1 MATEQED
8 IEFYKKEIS
17 NYEKKI
23 KEKKKKKKIICNY
36 LLEKYLEIKCKKDN
50 ENIALY
56 FKEEFHRLLFE
67 LKDLE
72 KFLKF
77 LQDHIKIFY

>member
-23 KEKKKKKKIICNY
+23 KEKKKKKKIVI
-36 LLEKYLEIKCKKDN
+36 
-50 ENIALY
+50 
-56 FKEEFHRLLFE
+56 
-67 LKDLE
+67 
-72 KFLKF
+72 
-77 LQDHIKIFY
+77 IF

>member
-8 IEFYKKEIS
+8 IEFYKKEIF

-23 KEKKKKKKIICNY
+23 KEKQIICNY
-36 LLEKYLEIKCKKDN
+36 LLEKYLEIKYKKDN

-56 FKEEFHRLLFE
+56 FNEEFYRLLFE
-67 LKDLE
+67 LKDLNNI
-72 KFLKF
+72 FS
-77 LQDHIKIFY
+77 LQMRKILLIIIFF

>member
-23 KEKKKKKKIICNY
+23 KEKKKNLY
-36 LLEKYLEIKCKKDN
+36 LS
-50 ENIALY
+50 
-56 FKEEFHRLLFE
+56 FR
-67 LKDLE
+67 
-72 KFLKF
+72 
-77 LQDHIKIFY
+77 KIFRNKIQKS

>member
-23 KEKKKKKKIICNY
+23 KEKQIICNY
-36 LLEKYLEIKCKKDN
+36 LLEKYLKIKYKKDN

-56 FKEEFHRLLFE
+56 FNEEFYRLLSE

-77 LQDHIKIFY
+77 LQDHIKIFC

>member
-23 KEKKKKKKIICNY
+23 KEKQIICNY
-36 LLEKYLEIKCKKDN
+36 LLEKIFRN
-50 ENIALY
+50 
-56 FKEEFHRLLFE
+56 
-67 LKDLE
+67 
-72 KFLKF
+72 
-77 LQDHIKIFY
+77 KIQKRYRKHCIIF

>member
-23 KEKKKKKKIICNY
+23 KEKQIICNC
-36 LLEKYLEIKCKKDN
+36 LLEKYLEIKYKKDN

-56 FKEEFHRLLFE
+56 FNEEFHRLLSE

>member
-1 MATEQED
+1 MTTEQED
-8 IEFYKKEIS
+8 IEFYKKETS

-23 KEKKKKKKIICNY
+23 KEKQIICNY
-36 LLEKYLEIKCKKDN
+36 LLEKYLEIKNKKDN

-56 FKEEFHRLLFE
+56 FNEEFFRLLSE

>member
-23 KEKKKKKKIICNY
+23 KEKKIICNY
-36 LLEKYLEIKCKKDN
+36 LLEKYLEIKNKKDN

-56 FKEEFHRLLFE
+56 FNEEFHRLLSE

-72 KFLKF
+72 KFF
-77 LQDHIKIFY
+77 KIFARSY

>member
-23 KEKKKKKKIICNY
+23 KEKKIICIY
-36 LLEKYLEIKCKKDN
+36 LLEKYLELKEKKAN
-50 ENIALY
+50 ENIISY
-56 FKEEFHRLLFE
+56 FNTEFHRLLSE
-67 LKDLE
+67 LKHLE

-77 LQDHIKIFY
+77 LQDHIKKFY

>member
-23 KEKKKKKKIICNY
+23 KEKKKKKKKKIVII
-36 LLEKYLEIKCKKDN
+36 
-50 ENIALY
+50 
-56 FKEEFHRLLFE
+56 F
-67 LKDLE
+67 
-72 KFLKF
+72 
-77 LQDHIKIFY
+77 

>member
-23 KEKKKKKKIICNY
+23 KEKKIICNY
-36 LLEKYLEIKCKKDN
+36 LLEKYLEIKYKKDN

-67 LKDLE
+67 LKGLE

>member
-23 KEKKKKKKIICNY
+23 KEKQIICNH
-36 LLEKYLEIKCKKDN
+36 LLEKYLEIKYKKDN

-56 FKEEFHRLLFE
+56 FKKEFHRLLSE
-67 LKDLE
+67 LKDLK

>member
-23 KEKKKKKKIICNY
+23 KEKQIICNY
-36 LLEKYLEIKCKKDN
+36 LLKKYLKIKYKKDN

-56 FKEEFHRLLFE
+56 FNEKFYKLLSE

>member
-23 KEKKKKKKIICNY
+23 KEKKIICIY
-36 LLEKYLEIKCKKDN
+36 LLDKYLELKREKAN
-50 ENIALY
+50 ENIVSY
-56 FKEEFHRLLFE
+56 FHTEFHRLLPE
-67 LKDLE
+67 LKHLE
-72 KFLKF
+72 NMVKY
-77 LQDHIKIFY
+77 LQEHIKIF

>member
-1 MATEQED
+1 MITEQED

-23 KEKKKKKKIICNY
+23 KEKEIICNY
-36 LLEKYLEIKCKKDN
+36 LLEKYLEIKYKKDN

-56 FKEEFHRLLFE
+56 FNEEFHRLLSE

>member
-23 KEKKKKKKIICNY
+23 KEKKIICIY
-36 LLEKYLEIKCKKDN
+36 LLEKYLELKGKKVN
-50 ENIALY
+50 EYIVSY
-56 FKEEFHRLLFE
+56 FNTEFHKLLLE
-67 LKDLE
+67 LKHLE

-77 LQDHIKIFY
+77 LQDHIKKFY

>member
-23 KEKKKKKKIICNY
+23 KEKQIICNY
-36 LLEKYLEIKCKKDN
+36 LLEKYLEIKNKKDN

-56 FKEEFHRLLFE
+56 FNEEFYRLLSE

-72 KFLKF
+72 NFLKF
-77 LQDHIKIFY
+77 LQDHIKKFY

>member
-23 KEKKKKKKIICNY
+23 KEKKIICIY
-36 LLEKYLEIKCKKDN
+36 LLKKYLELKGEKAN
-50 ENIALY
+50 ENIVSY
-56 FKEEFHRLLFE
+56 FNTEFHRLLSE
-67 LKDLE
+67 LKHLE
-72 KFLKF
+72 NMVKFF
-77 LQDHIKIFY
+77 QDHIKIFY

>member
-23 KEKKKKKKIICNY
+23 KEKKIICIY
-36 LLEKYLEIKCKKDN
+36 LLEKYLELKGEKAD
-50 ENIALY
+50 ENIVSY
-56 FKEEFHRLLFE
+56 FNTEFHRLLSE
-67 LKDLE
+67 LKHLE
-72 KFLKF
+72 NMVKFF
-77 LQDHIKIFY
+77 QDHIKIFY